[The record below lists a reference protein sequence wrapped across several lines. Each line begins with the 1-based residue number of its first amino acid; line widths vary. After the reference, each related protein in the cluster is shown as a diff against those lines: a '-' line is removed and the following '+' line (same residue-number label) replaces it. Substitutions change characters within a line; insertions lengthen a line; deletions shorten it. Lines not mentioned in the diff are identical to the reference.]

1 MVSLE
6 IQNKTLEKLSNLPRY
21 NNYLFSLFKPFLGNK
36 ILEIGSG
43 TGNISDAIISTGKEI
58 TLSDLDNFFLDIL
71 KIKYQNKI
79 IKLDI
84 SLKEDTDKLHNS
96 FDSIVGINVLEHTE
110 DDEKALR
117 NLNSILKKN
126 GNIILIVPAMNILF
140 SRYDH
145 LIGHIR
151 RYSGKSIKLKL
162 ESAGFIVDKIYY
174 FNKIGA
180 LGWYFNFQILNKRQ
194 FSNFQLTIFKHFI
207 KLIKIIDFI
216 IPFNFGLSILCVAK
230 KN

>member
-1 MVSLE
+1 MDNPE
-6 IQNKTLEKLSNLPRY
+6 IQNITLEKLSNLPQY

-43 TGNISDAIISTGKEI
+43 TGNLSDVIISAGKEI
-58 TLSDLDNFFLDIL
+58 TLSDLDPIFLKIL
-71 KIKYQNKI
+71 KNKYQNKI

-84 SLKEDTDKLHNS
+84 ALKEDANKLHNS
-96 FDSIVGINVLEHTE
+96 FDSIVGVNVLEHTK
-110 DDEKALR
+110 DDENALR
-117 NLNSILKKN
+117 NLNLILKKN
-126 GNIILIVPAMNILF
+126 GNIILIVPAMDILF
-140 SRYDH
+140 SRYDY
-145 LIGHIR
+145 LIGHVR

-162 ESAGFIVDKIYY
+162 KSAGFGVEKIYY

-180 LGWYFNFQILNKRQ
+180 LGWYLNFRLLNKRQ
-194 FSNFQLTIFKHFI
+194 FSNLQLSIFKHFV

-230 KN
+230 KY